1 MKRTV
6 IILAGGKG
14 VRMGGDLPKQFI
26 PLQGRPVLMHT
37 MEIFH
42 RLDATID
49 IVLVI
54 SEAYA
59 SYWDML
65 CKELHFYIPH
75 RKVFGG
81 ETRFHSVRN
90 GLLSLPAP
98 PETTS
103 FSQAFPTSSDAPVSP
118 ASPITQPLIAVHDGV
133 RPFVSP
139 AVISACF
146 EKAEAYGAAIPVIPM
161 IDTVRVIQGEGNRA
175 FDRTRLRV
183 VQTPQ
188 VFHANIL
195 RKAYRQPYDA
205 LFTDDASLVEA
216 SGYPIYLVEGNYENI
231 KITTPVDIQYAKFL
245 IES

>member
-26 PLQGRPVLMHT
+26 PLQGKPVLMYT
-37 MEIFH
+37 
-42 RLDATID
+42 LDVFYQWDSTID
-49 IVLVI
+49 LKLVI
-54 SEAYA
+54 SEEYA
-59 SYWDML
+59 SYWKML
-65 CKELHFYIPH
+65 CKELNFTIPH
-75 RKVFGG
+75 QTIYGG

-90 GLLSLPAP
+90 GIQSLLTFPS
-98 PETTS
+98 
-103 FSQAFPTSSDAPVSP
+103 SQD
-118 ASPITQPLIAVHDGV
+118 LIAVHDGV

-139 AVISACF
+139 EVISTCF
-146 EKAEAYGAAIPVIPM
+146 EMAEIYGAAIPVIPM
-161 IDTVRVIQGEGNRA
+161 IDTVRVTNGYENRA

-188 VFHANIL
+188 VFHADIL
-195 RKAYRQPYDA
+195 RKAYEQPYDK

-216 SGYPIYLVEGNYENI
+216 SGHPIYLIEGNHENI